1 MKKVSLVLLTLFIAF
16 QLSAQTNFEFIPT
29 GGYTFQDRVNYYN
42 NYGRIDESLNWGGSL
57 MFNVNQ
63 RFGIELLYDHMDTKS
78 GIFNYGSQTPTS
90 QQDVGINYILA
101 GPVSSI
107 YIPGSSIHPFFG
119 AMLGAAVFSPGTS
132 GYSSNTQFAWGA
144 ELGTNIY
151 ISPRFGLRLKAQ
163 LLSSVGGENGGY
175 YSGSYGSGSN
185 IYSYSD
191 IYQFSLN
198 AGLIIGLG
206 RILSKPRPPVIIRRP
221 PPPPYY
227 RYSPYPPPPP
237 PPYYYH

>member
-1 MKKVSLVLLTLFIAF
+1 MKKVSLAVLTLFFAF
-16 QLSAQTNFEFIPT
+16 HLSAQTNFEFIPT
-29 GGYTFQDRVNYYN
+29 GGYTFQDRVNFYN
-42 NYGRIDESLNWGGSL
+42 NYGRIDEGLNWGGSL
-57 MFNVNQ
+57 LFNVNQ
-63 RFGIELLYDHMDTKS
+63 RFGIEVLYDHMDTKS
-78 GIFNYGSQTPTS
+78 GLFNYGSQTPTS

-119 AMLGAAVFSPGTS
+119 AMLGAAVFTPGASNNS
-132 GYSSNTQFAWGA
+132 GNTQFAWGA

-175 YSGSYGSGSN
+175 YSGSYGSN

-206 RILSKPRPPVIIRRP
+206 KILAKPRPPVIIRRP

-227 RYSPYPPPPP
+227 R
-237 PPYYYH
+237 